1 LISSGWRPALKK
13 SSEHENA
20 FVQPAAG
27 SGRGTADAAPLT
39 AGEVQERLP
48 EAPSYSAV
56 RALLKILENKGHVL
70 HVQEGPRYVYRPA
83 VPREKVRRSALDGF
97 LHTFFEGSAEKAV
110 AALLDLKRD
119 ELSEDDLD
127 RISGLIE
134 KAREEGR

>member
-1 LISSGWRPALKK
+1 MKK
-13 SSEHENA
+13 KAPEHENA
-20 FVQPAAG
+20 LVQLSRRERQIMDALYAG
-27 SGRGTADAAPLT
+27 SPLT